1 MACSPRVALVFPG
14 QGAQYVGMGEDIYN
28 SYAEA
33 RSVFDAADK
42 ALGFNLSE
50 LCFKGPEE
58 VLRLT
63 VNVQP
68 AIVTYCLAILRVLQ
82 KNGEPFNAA
91 FVAGHSLG
99 EYTALAAAGVLSTAD
114 AISLARER
122 GRLMHQA
129 GVKNPGAM
137 AAVLGLS
144 ADVVSQITAEAG
156 VHIANYNCPGQIV
169 ISGEARR
176 VEKAIGLAV
185 SRGALKVVPLAVS
198 GAFHTSMMQP
208 AADGLVN
215 AISAMN
221 FNPPAIPLVG
231 NASARPLVSVDEIK
245 NELKEQLTHAVQW
258 QKSVEYMM
266 SQGIEMFVEIGP
278 GKVLSGLIK
287 RIQKG
292 TKTLNIGDAQSINE
306 FLAGGLAQ

>member
-1 MACSPRVALVFPG
+1 VACSPRVALVFTG
-14 QGAQYVGMGEDIYN
+14 QGDQFVGMGKDIYD

-50 LCFKGPEE
+50 LCFNGPEE
-58 VLRLT
+58 DLRLT

-82 KNGEPFNAA
+82 KNGEPFNAT

-99 EYTALAAAGVLSTAD
+99 EYTALAAAGVLSTED

-129 GVKNPGAM
+129 GIKKPGAM

-144 ADVVSQITAEAG
+144 ADVVAQVTAEAG

-208 AADGLVN
+208 AAEGLEK
-215 AISAMN
+215 AISAMT
-221 FNPPAIPLVG
+221 FNTAAIPWWPMP
-231 NASARPLVSVDEIK
+231 ARGLWFLLLTLKANSKSSLRTPFNGRSPL
-245 NELKEQLTHAVQW
+245 
-258 QKSVEYMM
+258 
-266 SQGIEMFVEIGP
+266 
-278 GKVLSGLIK
+278 
-287 RIQKG
+287 
-292 TKTLNIGDAQSINE
+292 SICYLRE
-306 FLAGGLAQ
+306 